1 MSLVA
6 GKSLYEIVNNNFLTA
21 KTENVNAASI
31 DICLGDEIMVEALPE
46 MEGTNGIVDL
56 SKKEFPSMTKIKLT
70 EEGYLLRPGD
80 FILGH
85 SIEEFNLPDNLSSQ
99 FILRS
104 SIARAGLDHL
114 MAGFADAGFNNA
126 TLTFEFKNMCQYHSL
141 LIKPGLR
148 VGQMLFFNH
157 EASGDNSYAIKG
169 NYNGQQTVTGA
180 FQGEGHAKALS

>member
-21 KTENVNAASI
+21 KMENVNAASI

-46 MEGTNGIVDL
+46 MEGSDGIVDL
-56 SKKEFPSMTKIKLT
+56 SKKEFPAMTKIKLS
-70 EEGYLLRPGD
+70 EEGYLVRPGE

-85 SIEEFNLPDNLSSQ
+85 SIEEFNLPDNITAQ
-99 FILRS
+99 FVLRS

-114 MAGFADAGFNNA
+114 MAGLADAGFHSSK
-126 TLTFEFKNMCQYHSL
+126 LTFEFKNECQYHSL

-148 VGQMLFFNH
+148 VGQMVFFQH
-157 EASGDNSYAIKG
+157 EPAGENSYAIKG
-169 NYNGQQTVTGA
+169 NYNNSDSVVGA
-180 FQGEGHAKALS
+180 FQGEKHTEA